1 MSTDNSEFISQF
13 GDTFINPSNDRSTSN
28 PSASLAGKEIIMLY
42 FSAHWCPPCRA
53 FTPKL
58 ISFYNKIQADDSNS
72 VELVFCSLDKKA
84 TEYEEYTSDMPWLC
98 MPFEAKESNT
108 MATKYKAN
116 GIPHLVIVNGVT
128 GEVITFDGTS
138 EVGEDADGLKFPW
151 YPKTLKEIW
160 TPEIQILGVKTSGNK
175 TVEYSSLKDKYLMLY
190 FSAHWCPPC
199 QEFTPILSE
208 AYTKLKSERDDFE
221 LVFVSS
227 DRDKSA
233 FNDYFKEMTFCA
245 LPFEHRDTKADLSKK
260 YEVQGIPKL
269 IMLGP
274 VTDGETGKREL
285 INGSLNG
292 VITNGDFSE
301 FPFYPKNYGA
311 VDELE
316 DPNQNKVLIAFHE
329 GGNDEEQQGVKE
341 VVKEVAGKL
350 GKSNEGMQFLWALS
364 TKGMSTRVREFVNVK
379 EVTSDPGRF
388 RPKERVPA
396 LGNL

>member
-1 MSTDNSEFISQF
+1 
-13 GDTFINPSNDRSTSN
+13 
-28 PSASLAGKEIIMLY
+28 
-42 FSAHWCPPCRA
+42 
-53 FTPKL
+53 
-58 ISFYNKIQADDSNS
+58 
-72 VELVFCSLDKKA
+72 
-84 TEYEEYTSDMPWLC
+84 
-98 MPFEAKESNT
+98 

-245 LPFEHRDTKADLSKK
+245 LPFEHRDTKA
-260 YEVQGIPKL
+260 
-269 IMLGP
+269 
-274 VTDGETGKREL
+274 TGE
-285 INGSLNG
+285 
-292 VITNGDFSE
+292 VITFDGTSE
-301 FPFYPKNYGA
+301 VGQDADGA
-311 VDELE
+311 QLTVAKDIVSL
-316 DPNQNKVLIAFHE
+316 VTMMAAVI
-329 GGNDEEQQGVKE
+329 VT
-341 VVKEVAGKL
+341 VVVI
-350 GKSNEGMQFLWALS
+350 
-364 TKGMSTRVREFVNVK
+364 
-379 EVTSDPGRF
+379 P
-388 RPKERVPA
+388 
-396 LGNL
+396 

>member
-1 MSTDNSEFISQF
+1 MKKKSSTKNGDNR
-13 GDTFINPSNDRSTSN
+13 NKR
-28 PSASLAGKEIIMLY
+28 Y
-42 FSAHWCPPCRA
+42 FES
-53 FTPKL
+53 PK
-58 ISFYNKIQADDSNS
+58 S
-72 VELVFCSLDKKA
+72 
-84 TEYEEYTSDMPWLC
+84 
-98 MPFEAKESNT
+98 
-108 MATKYKAN
+108 
-116 GIPHLVIVNGVT
+116 
-128 GEVITFDGTS
+128 
-138 EVGEDADGLKFPW
+138 
-151 YPKTLKEIW
+151 LKEIW
-160 TPEIQILGVKTSGNK
+160 TPEFQIVGDKTAANK

-199 QEFTPILSE
+199 KEFTPILSE

-301 FPFYPKNYGA
+301 FPFYPKNYGT

-364 TKGMSTRVREFVNVK
+364 TKGTSARVREFVKVK
-379 EVTSDPGRF
+379 EVTSDPLMLLFDLADSGACYKCDSKDVTVENVMKF
-388 RPKERVPA
+388 IENPGDQEQI
-396 LGNL
+396 